1 MARQCL
7 VAAIR
12 HQGEVESS
20 ASVEHGLYQ
29 SRIAVSFVDMV
40 MERAECEELGKVI
53 IGCDEEKFF
62 QIRDQLPS

>member
-29 SRIAVSFVDMV
+29 SRIAVSSAGDV
-40 MERAECEELGKVI
+40 MDGAK
-53 IGCDEEKFF
+53 
-62 QIRDQLPS
+62 